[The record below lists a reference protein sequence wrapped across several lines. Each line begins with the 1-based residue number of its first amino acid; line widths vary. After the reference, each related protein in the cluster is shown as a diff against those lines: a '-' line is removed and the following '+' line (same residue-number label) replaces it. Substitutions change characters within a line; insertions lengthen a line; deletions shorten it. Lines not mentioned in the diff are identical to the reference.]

1 MKKNIIKRFIFI
13 VRKRN
18 MMFFHLNLLMM
29 ITLNLT
35 GMEMSVMNVSNNF
48 KINGCGRYGYDCK
61 K

>member
-1 MKKNIIKRFIFI
+1 
-13 VRKRN
+13 

-61 K
+61 KNKIMRWQDILN